1 MVSTNLMKLCAKL
14 CVLCVVPSLLLGQR
28 SSPTQKP
35 GANGTFSQPT
45 LQDPT
50 SPRQQP
56 ETPKAMGT
64 PASSVAG
71 QSTASIEGPV
81 SAQATA
87 ELGRGVVIEAVKK
100 NCEAEE
106 AGLEEGDTLLHWAR
120 GAVQGE
126 IEARFDLSWMEIE
139 QAPRGAVTIEGLRGT
154 DKKVWTLGPE
164 SWSVNARPSLSEVL
178 LSIYLEGQKL
188 ATAGKLQDAA
198 ERWRTAALKAHES
211 QSLWLGSWFLF
222 HAAEMLASAQ
232 QWKEADAAYEEAIE
246 QSAGAGPGIKAE
258 LLRFWSATFEQRSDW
273 ANAGK
278 HYQEAVEESK
288 KLGSESLMFAD
299 ALAGIGGAAVQRRD
313 LMQVEKFLSL
323 ALEIQQRL

>member
-81 SAQATA
+81 SAQAPA

-100 NCEAEE
+100 NSEAEK
-106 AGLEEGDTLLHWAR
+106 AGLQEGDTLLHWAR

-126 IEARFDLSWMEIE
+126 IESPFDLSWIEIE

-178 LSIYLEGQKL
+178 LSIYLEG
-188 ATAGKLQDAA
+188 
-198 ERWRTAALKAHES
+198 
-211 QSLWLGSWFLF
+211 
-222 HAAEMLASAQ
+222 
-232 QWKEADAAYEEAIE
+232 
-246 QSAGAGPGIKAE
+246 
-258 LLRFWSATFEQRSDW
+258 
-273 ANAGK
+273 
-278 HYQEAVEESK
+278 K

-323 ALEIQQRL
+323 ALEIQQRLAPGSLIVAKTVNGLGDIARARGDLSKAEEYYRQAFIIRERLAPGSLDLAASLNNLGVIAKDRGDLAKAAGYYRQALSIRAKLAPDSLDLATTLNYLA